1 MEKCALRFTF
11 SQVFPPKC
19 VSFLGIAGEWCRN
32 RLRWIINYTPLPT
45 WCCVIAWHCRYLE
58 FSKVFHCDRFAL
70 RCRRTKCC
78 VKMSN
83 TANVCLSLRCPV
95 YIQRC
100 VYSITTKVEAKWPWP
115 LLDSCILSFPPNRWN
130 TVCIASRQGNPW
142 TNVITTLLA
151 MWLFFLIFH
160 RNVTVRVT
168 RSDTLSSTTKAS
180 ETRCQ
185 NHFRN
190 TVIATQREWVW
201 MTFGRLYLSKY

>member
-19 VSFLGIAGEWCRN
+19 VSFLGIAGKWCRN

-45 WCCVIAWHCRYLE
+45 WCCVIAWHYRYLE

-83 TANVCLSLRCPV
+83 TANVCLSLHCPV
-95 YIQRC
+95 YIQCC

-115 LLDSCILSFPPNRWN
+115 FAWLVHSEFSPEQVEHGVYSIEARQPLNECHHDIISHVVIFFNFP
-130 TVCIASRQGNPW
+130 S
-142 TNVITTLLA
+142 
-151 MWLFFLIFH
+151 
-160 RNVTVRVT
+160 
-168 RSDTLSSTTKAS
+168 
-180 ETRCQ
+180 
-185 NHFRN
+185 
-190 TVIATQREWVW
+190 
-201 MTFGRLYLSKY
+201 